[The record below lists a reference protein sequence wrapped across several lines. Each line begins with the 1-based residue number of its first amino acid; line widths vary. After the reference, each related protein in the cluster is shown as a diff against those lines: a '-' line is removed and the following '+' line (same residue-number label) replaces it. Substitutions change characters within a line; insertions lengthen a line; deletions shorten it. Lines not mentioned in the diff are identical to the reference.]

1 MPIPPAYALLALA
14 IVLAL
19 TAGTVALR
27 RPSHERPWAEDLR
40 MLTGVEHLP
49 DGSVELT
56 QVRDWRYREGAVVS
70 KEYFAHRYDPEDL
83 QRMWLYEQKLGL
95 GGAIAHTF
103 LVFEFPETY
112 GSARWLGLSVEARR
126 EVGETYSPVRGAVR
140 GFEVTH
146 VWATEEDLVTRRVE
160 LFDDPLTRY
169 EVVVPEEYLA
179 PLFRR
184 FVDETAALSEAPQ
197 WYNTLTTNCTSAL
210 VRYVNRVQ
218 PGAIPWH
225 YSFVLTGWV
234 DDHLARL
241 GYLSMQSAQ
250 PITPEWLA
258 ENPLR

>member
-1 MPIPPAYALLALA
+1 MAVAIACALFAFGLIAA
-14 IVLAL
+14 
-19 TAGTVALR
+19 TVALR
-27 RPSHERPWAEDLR
+27 RPSHDRAWAEDLR
-40 MLTGVEHLP
+40 VLSGVERAP

-56 QVRDWRYREGAVVS
+56 RVRDWRYTRGSVVS
-70 KEYFAHRYDPEDL
+70 KEYFGHRYDPDDL
-83 QRMWLYEQKLGL
+83 QRIWLYEQKLGL

-103 LVFEFPETY
+103 LVLEFPESY

-126 EVGETYSPVRGAVR
+126 EVGETYSPLAGMLRT
-140 GFEVTH
+140 FEVTH
-146 VWATEEDLVTRRVE
+146 VWATEEDLVTRRVQ
-160 LFDDPLTRY
+160 LFDYPLTRY

-179 PLFRR
+179 PIFRS
-184 FVDETAALSEAPQ
+184 FLEETAALSEAPR

-241 GYLSMQSAQ
+241 GYLDVASAQ
-250 PITPEWLA
+250 LITREWLA